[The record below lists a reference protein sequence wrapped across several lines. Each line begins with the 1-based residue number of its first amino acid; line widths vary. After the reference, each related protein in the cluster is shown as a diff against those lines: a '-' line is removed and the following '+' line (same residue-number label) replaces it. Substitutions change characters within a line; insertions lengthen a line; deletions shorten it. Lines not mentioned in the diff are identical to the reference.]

1 MQNTT
6 EPERL
11 QAVFTWQ
18 GVKIDPGR
26 VSTYPSSNLND
37 VRSTVQVCVRRH
49 TCWLLLVPVDQQH
62 QGLVRPKWGCPWCV
76 LRHIELI
83 AELPL
88 QKNRGELVTNWKIV
102 PFFKSRAQFCK
113 TCCIRAIWDQSWGR
127 SFLQMDWMGNRPSWP
142 WLWVLKKKKPGLIK
156 NLGCLTFG
164 QVSCSPHRLDTPRLR
179 WCCCSRRSSP
189 PSSSSPPSTLRTCWK
204 PARKCFNPI

>member
-37 VRSTVQVCVRRH
+37 IRSTVQVCVRRH
-49 TCWLLLVPVDQQH
+49 TCGLLLVPVDQQH
-62 QGLVRPKWGCPWCV
+62 QGVVRPKRGLRRRV
-76 LRHIELI
+76 LGHIELI
-83 AELPL
+83 TELPL

-102 PFFKSRAQFCK
+102 PFFKSSAQFCQ
-113 TCCIRAIWDQSWGR
+113 TCCICAVWDQS
-127 SFLQMDWMGNRPSWP
+127 
-142 WLWVLKKKKPGLIK
+142 
-156 NLGCLTFG
+156 
-164 QVSCSPHRLDTPRLR
+164 
-179 WCCCSRRSSP
+179 
-189 PSSSSPPSTLRTCWK
+189 
-204 PARKCFNPI
+204 